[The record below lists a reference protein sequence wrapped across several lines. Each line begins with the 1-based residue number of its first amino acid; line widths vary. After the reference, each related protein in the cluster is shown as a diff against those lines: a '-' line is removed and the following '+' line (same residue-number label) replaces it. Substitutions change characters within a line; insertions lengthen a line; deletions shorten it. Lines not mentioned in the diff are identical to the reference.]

1 MSTWRETILDEFVP
15 NVSNLTL
22 VADPD
27 DLLTEETLSLELRSR
42 GFEVIE
48 FGDPVEFRYAY
59 ESAYRSRLDADVV
72 VVLRDDVSA
81 LECLPFDLLEKGR
94 RLSFSLGKL
103 FPKLSYPVI
112 EELEKSLLDVLYNAQ
127 EISPP
132 ETQLGDNDTKD
143 YILLNVFGVSPR
155 LISHDVDLL
164 RCLLKLHYSGTS
176 LPEKLASRLVQLL
189 LAQGNFADW
198 PLSSIIPDASSFFA
212 FLQERWPFY
221 LESEVELSVEFEIA
235 SDEGLMFSGP
245 RLLPFGHQDI
255 RIYIDNLFVEGKL
268 HPTPVKGEVSDL
280 GTWVTSGVIEEDVSD
295 HIGARIS
302 RLFELIQE
310 GMPSADSR
318 HSDWQQFAVKWAEL
332 SALVHCHGDPEQIAS
347 RVEMSQDVND
357 VFAQWLGDHY
367 ASLVNLPPAKPAM
380 LHHVPRRMARDLEE
394 GKEERVAVVVVDGLS
409 LDQWTSVRD
418 VIQGQLED
426 VRFHEQAVFAWVPT
440 LTSVSR
446 QAIFSGKAPL
456 YFPTSIN
463 STNSEGKL
471 WRQFWE
477 GYGLSRFDVAY
488 RRGLGEGDA
497 DSLLDETC
505 NPESTKALGLVVDM
519 VDKIMHGMQLGARGM
534 HNQIQQWCQS
544 GFLAALISRLLEA
557 GYGVWLTSDHGN
569 VECIGKGRPSEGAIA
584 ETRGERVRVYPSSE
598 LRSRVAKDYPFSSEW
613 EPVGIPQDYYPLMA
627 MGNTAFVKEGSSMV
641 GHGGTAIEEVIVP
654 LVKIEKVTR

>member
-1 MSTWRETILDEFVP
+1 MSTWRETILHEFVP

-48 FGDPVEFRYAY
+48 FGDPIEFRYAY
-59 ESAYRSRLDADVV
+59 ESAYRSSLDADVV

-81 LECLPFDLLEKGR
+81 LEGLPFDLLEKGR

-112 EELEKSLLDVLYNAQ
+112 DELERGLLDTLYNAQ

-164 RCLLKLHYSGTS
+164 RRLLKLHYSGTS

-189 LAQGNFADW
+189 LAQGNFGDW

-212 FLQERWPFY
+212 FLQERWAFY
-221 LESEVELSVEFEIA
+221 LESEVELSVEVEIA
-235 SDEGLMFSGP
+235 SDEALMFSGP

-268 HPTPVKGEVSDL
+268 HPIPVKGEVPDL
-280 GTWVTSGVIEEDVSD
+280 GTWVTSGVIEEDASD

-332 SALVHCHGDPEQIAS
+332 SALVHCQGDPEQIAL
-347 RVEMSQDVND
+347 RVDMSQDVND

-367 ASLVNLPPAKPAM
+367 ASLVNLPPAKPTM

-418 VIQGQLED
+418 VIQEQLED
-426 VRFHEQAVFAWVPT
+426 VRFHEQAVFAWMPT

-456 YFPTSIN
+456 YFPSSIN

-477 GYGLSRFDVAY
+477 GYGFSRFDVAY
-488 RRGLGEGDA
+488 RRGLGEGDV
-497 DSLLDETC
+497 DSVLDETC

-544 GFLAALISRLLEA
+544 GFLVALISRLLEA

-569 VECIGKGRPSEGAIA
+569 VECIGRGRPSEGAIA
-584 ETRGERVRVYPSSE
+584 ETRGERVRVYPSRE

-613 EPVGIPQDYYPLMA
+613 EPVGLPQDYYPLMA

-654 LVKIEKVTR
+654 LIKFEKVTR